1 MSGSAVAIRRTSYPQ
16 AEPRA
21 AGLMQRALA
30 LAPPVLP
37 VSVASRLAERQ
48 GARHIAARIGTTW
61 GVASRGTLSRAL
73 ALGLDRA
80 PLAAVLWDAPLVTPS
95 TSEVTVRR
103 LLGPDRPFV
112 LVAGSH
118 GPEGIVLR
126 EPGAPSS
133 LPASV
138 RLQLDQLPADFGEV
152 LRTAGNEGDALGL
165 PVAAVGGVVRDLLLA
180 RVDERTDLDLV
191 VEGSAVALANRLAG
205 SLDGRVVEH
214 RTFLT
219 ATVVLRDG
227 RRIDVATARRESY
240 RAPGAL
246 PDVEPASLG
255 EDLARRDF
263 SVNALAV
270 RLDRA
275 AWGRL
280 VDTTGGLVDL
290 RARRIR
296 VLHAL
301 SFVEDPTR
309 ILRAARFAARL
320 DWRVD
325 RTTRRL
331 AAHAATLDVYRA
343 LSGDRLRGELELML
357 AEHRPAAAMRQAGQ
371 LGAWGLVDRDASPGR
386 TTRHLLAAAL
396 APRSLQALG
405 PDAPVAL
412 ALLALTAESAAIE
425 AWMDRLSLRPAMREA
440 IRRAR
445 RDARALLARLS
456 RTRGQARAYAILRE
470 VPEVTA
476 AWARTLAST
485 TARRHLDRHLRSW
498 RRLRPLATGD
508 DVAALG
514 VPPGP
519 AVGELLRELRTGQ
532 AVGQVRS
539 RAGAIRWLRRAVD
552 RDRARRKA
560 PLTRPGKGGGG

>member
-16 AEPRA
+16 TDPRA

-30 LAPPVLP
+30 VAPPLLP
-37 VSVASRLAERQ
+37 LLVAARVVERQ
-48 GARHIAARIGTTW
+48 GARHISARIGTTW
-61 GVASRGTLSRAL
+61 GVASRETLSRAL
-73 ALGLDRA
+73 ALGLGRA
-80 PLAAVLWDAPLVTPS
+80 PLAAVLWDATLVTPS

-103 LLGPDRPFV
+103 RLGPDRPFV
-112 LVAGSH
+112 LVAGRH
-118 GPEGIVLR
+118 GPEGIILR
-126 EPGAPSS
+126 EAGAPGS

-138 RLQLDQLPADFGEV
+138 RLQLDQLPAGVGEV

-165 PVAAVGGVVRDLLLA
+165 PVAAVGGLVRDLLLA

-191 VEGSAVALANRLAG
+191 VEGSAVALANRIAA
-205 SLDGRVVEH
+205 SLQGRLVEH

-227 RRIDVATARRESY
+227 RRIDLATARRESY

-331 AAHAATLDVYRA
+331 AAYAATLGVYRA

-357 AEHRPAAAMRQAGQ
+357 AEHRPAAAIRQAGQ
-371 LGAWGLVDRDASPGR
+371 LGAWGLVDRDASAGR
-386 TTRHLLAAAL
+386 RLPHLFAAAL
-396 APRSLQALG
+396 AARPLRDLG
-405 PDAPVAL
+405 PDATLAL
-412 ALLALTAESAAIE
+412 AVLALTAESAAVE
-425 AWMDRLSLRPAMREA
+425 AWMDRLSLRPAVREA
-440 IRRAR
+440 IRHAR
-445 RDARALLARLS
+445 RNARTLVARLS
-456 RTRGQARAYAILRE
+456 RARGQTRAYAILRE

-485 TARRHLDRHLRSW
+485 AARGHLDRHLRSW

-519 AVGELLRELRTGQ
+519 AIGELLRGLRTGQ
-532 AVGQVRS
+532 ALGQVRS
-539 RAGAIRWLRRAVD
+539 RAGAIRWLKGAVE

-560 PLTRPGKGGGG
+560 PLTRPGKGGG